1 MIPDSQTAI
10 EFLYTNIGRG
20 HPHYLDGIVE
30 SLSKERVGRVTD
42 VFAVSAGIERAAWK
56 MVRAVYRVGGRG
68 GLFSKVYSRARAASD
83 YNRSGFPLG
92 VLGRGL
98 TRTFLDD
105 ACPLVVAHP
114 LLVALL
120 RNRPNLFYQHG
131 EVVAPLESLVRG
143 DHRIIVPF
151 EETADS
157 FVRAGF
163 RKEQICLSGLCI
175 EPALVSQAECALS
188 ERIAR
193 LSGLAPLTGAFFSS
207 GAEPLVHVNSIVNAA
222 VSAVACGGRGLVF
235 ARHSGTLHKHARRR
249 FDASGYDLAKATNNL
264 SEHEIESARALLC
277 LYDDRRQLNDLTAR
291 FFPLFDYFV
300 APSHERTNW
309 ALGLG
314 LPMFVVDP
322 PLGSYAPLN
331 RQILVK
337 HGVAR
342 IICDEE
348 DALHFGEDVGLR
360 QKSGELQEMAEA
372 SWQQYAIDGFA
383 KIAELLA
390 ES

>member
-1 MIPDSQTAI
+1 MNPDCQTVI

-30 SLSKERVGRVTD
+30 SLSEERVGRVTD

-56 MVRAVYRVGGRG
+56 MVRTVYRVGGRG
-68 GLFSKVYSRARAASD
+68 GLFSKAYSRARAASD
-83 YNRSGFPLG
+83 YNSRGFPLDI
-92 VLGRGL
+92 LGRGL
-98 TRTFLDD
+98 TRNFLDD
-105 ACPLVVAHP
+105 VCPLVVAHP

-157 FVRAGF
+157 FMRVGF
-163 RKEQICLSGLCI
+163 GKEQIFLSGLCI
-175 EPALVSQAECALS
+175 EPALVSQAEGALS

-193 LSGLAPLTGAFFSS
+193 LSGLAPLSGAFFSS
-207 GAEPLVHVNSIVNAA
+207 GAEPLAHVHSIVGAA
-222 VSAVACGGRGLVF
+222 VSAVDCGGRALVF
-235 ARHSGTLHKHARRR
+235 ARDSGTLQKYARRR
-249 FDASGYDLAKATNNL
+249 FAASGCDLPEATNL
-264 SEHEIESARALLC
+264 SVHEIESARALLC
-277 LYDDRRQLNDLTAR
+277 LYDDRLQLNDLTAR

-331 RQILVK
+331 RQILLK
-337 HGVAR
+337 NGVAR
-342 IICDEE
+342 IIRDKK
-348 DALHFGEDVGLR
+348 DALHFGEDVGVH
-360 QKSGELQEMAEA
+360 QKTGEVQRMAEA
-372 SWQQYAIDGFA
+372 SWQRFDIGGFA
-383 KIAELLA
+383 KIAEMLA
-390 ES
+390 GS

>member
-1 MIPDSQTAI
+1 MTPDSQTAI
-10 EFLYTNIGRG
+10 EFLYTDIGRG

-30 SLSKERVGRVTD
+30 SLSKERVGGVTD

-56 MVRAVYRVGGRG
+56 MVRTVYRVGGRG
-68 GLFSKVYSRARAASD
+68 GVFSKVYSRARAASD
-83 YNRSGFPLG
+83 YNRHGFPLG
-92 VLGRGL
+92 ILGRGL

-105 ACPLVVAHP
+105 AYPLVVAHP

-131 EVVAPLESLVRG
+131 EVVAPHESLVRG

-157 FVRAGF
+157 FMRAGLGE
-163 RKEQICLSGLCI
+163 EQIFVSGLCI
-175 EPALVSQAECALS
+175 EPALVSQAERALS
-188 ERIAR
+188 ERVER
-193 LSGLAPLTGAFFSS
+193 LSGLSPLSGAFFSS
-207 GAEPLVHVNSIVNAA
+207 GAEPRAHINSIVSAA
-222 VSAVACGGRGLVF
+222 LSAAGKGGRVLVF
-235 ARHSGTLHKHARRR
+235 AHSSGTLRKHAHRS
-249 FDASGYDLAKATNNL
+249 FAASGCDLVEATNV
-264 SEHEIESARALLC
+264 SDEETEHVRALLC
-277 LYDDRRQLNDLTAR
+277 IYENRRQLNDLTAR

-337 HGVAR
+337 NGVAR
-342 IICDEE
+342 IICYKK
-348 DALHFGEDVGLR
+348 DALHFGEDVGQL
-360 QKSGELQEMAEA
+360 QKTGELQRMAEA
-372 SWQQYAIDGFA
+372 SWQRYDIDGFA
-383 KIAELLA
+383 KIAEMLA
-390 ES
+390 GL